1 MSDIINSNS
10 CTTSEP
16 LMKLESNGTA
26 SVLNYNLPQSTAYS
40 AISYVDMGIPESY
53 FKPNL
58 PVDDFWTRT
67 GDLEL
72 QDIVQLLLDE
82 IDHASNNSLFGNSNL
97 LYRIGVI
104 TRGRKRLLDTLL
116 VDTYAQ
122 QQQNPDGTPTT
133 GDTTLNKTAQARI
146 LPLTDEIGPDDDFF
160 NDSNGNPVEIIDNPD
175 GGFTGTGGTTTNNPT
190 DTNTGVNSTDN
201 TANTGSVSPT
211 DLIWQFG
218 DINFGDLNY
227 DIPSLFVLRLYHVA
241 GVPLFEIAA
250 KIKRGFMPVLRLTPF
265 GLVRL
270 EFVPE
275 PETLP
280 PSLEIVLHYKMTNYL
295 GNYGAGKTVKTF
307 SLLPGEKTNISI
319 RSWKRSEVTRKQAEN
334 ILDSFSESSVGE
346 LQNIIEQET
355 GSASSSGS
363 GSSKNKNRSFSA
375 SLNLSYSPPST
386 TGGFGGSLGL
396 GFGSSSARARS
407 LNSAISNQVRNLAN
421 STTKQTDKADALRE
435 IQVNVETSETLQNEV
450 EETIT
455 RELENIN
462 KSRVLNFVFRQ
473 LLQEYIS
480 VTHLDKISLSYYNGQ
495 ENIVVGL
502 EEMDEFLEGFLV
514 DTRVNEVKGKLLAY
528 LCNIKDYRGNA
539 TNFIEE
545 VREELTPSVTIPEG
559 FTPLTSSYIRK
570 RQDLEME
577 YEAYAFKGIIVDV
590 TRRTIR
596 TDAIIAESLLGYGEA
611 LDCYNIKLQ
620 NEAVREAILNN
631 DEKVQAMKIID
642 QLEDPK
648 LKAELYKK
656 VYGDCCDVAQSGCN
670 CNQQINS

>member
-10 CTTSEP
+10 CATSEP

-26 SVLNYNLPQSTAYS
+26 SVLNYNLPQSTSYS

-58 PVDDFWTRT
+58 PVDDFWDRTRN
-67 GDLEL
+67 LEL

-97 LYRIGVI
+97 LYRLGVI
-104 TRGRKRLLDTLL
+104 TRGKRRLLDTLL

-122 QQQNPDGTPTT
+122 QQQNPDTTPTT
-133 GDTTLNKTAQARI
+133 DTTLNKTAQARV

-160 NDSNGNPVEIIDNPD
+160 SDVDGNPIDIIDNPL
-175 GGFTGTGGTTTNNPT
+175 GGS
-190 DTNTGVNSTDN
+190 TNTGGNTNTNPADTNVSSGDN
-201 TANTGSVSPT
+201 NANTDAVSPT

-250 KIKRGFMPVLRLTPF
+250 KIKRGFKPVLRLTPF

-275 PETLP
+275 PATLP

-346 LQNIIEQET
+346 LQNIIEQES
-355 GSASSSGS
+355 GSANSSGS

-375 SLNLSYSPPST
+375 SLNLSASVPVY
-386 TGGFGGSLGL
+386 GVNVGVGVGL

-480 VTHLDKISLSYYNGQ
+480 VTHLDKISLSYYNGE

-514 DTRVNEVKGKLLAY
+514 DNKVGEVKAKLLAY
-528 LCNIKDYRGNA
+528 LCNIKDYEGNS
-539 TNFIEE
+539 TPFIEE
-545 VREELTPSVTIPEG
+545 VSESLTPCVSIPAG
-559 FTPLTSSYIRK
+559 FTPLTSTYIRK
-570 RQDLEME
+570 RQDLSMTYDGHDFE
-577 YEAYAFKGIIVDV
+577 GIIIDT

-596 TDAIIAESLLGYGEA
+596 TDAVIAESLLGYGEA

-642 QLEDPK
+642 LIDNPTQ
-648 LKAELYKK
+648 KAELYKK
-656 VYGDCCDVAQSGCN
+656 VYGDCCDVPQSGCN
-670 CNQQINS
+670 CHTNQQ